1 MSKELAGIG
10 VLKVRVRRDRTGY
23 RTNESNLSIKGSE
36 YKSKS
41 RIGETGG
48 INNGEEGET
57 YRNIK

>member
-1 MSKELAGIG
+1 M
-10 VLKVRVRRDRTGY
+10 LKVRVRRDRTGY
-23 RTNESNLSIKGSE
+23 RMNGSDPSIKGSE

-48 INNGEEGET
+48 INIGEAGET

>member
-1 MSKELAGIG
+1 M
-10 VLKVRVRRDRTGY
+10 LKVKVRRDRTGY
-23 RTNESNLSIKGSE
+23 RTNGSDPSIKGSE

-48 INNGEEGET
+48 KNNGEEGEK